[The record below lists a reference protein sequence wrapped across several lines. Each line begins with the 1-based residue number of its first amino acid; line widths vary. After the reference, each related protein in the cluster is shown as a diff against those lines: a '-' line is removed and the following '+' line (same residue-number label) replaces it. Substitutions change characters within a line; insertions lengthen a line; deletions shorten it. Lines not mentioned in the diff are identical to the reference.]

1 MRRKI
6 LYELML
12 PRQLTS
18 GHLARRGA
26 FAAAALL
33 VGTMGCEKVPLL
45 APTGSSITLTT
56 STNVVSAN
64 GSAVVLAQVLEAA
77 GTPPHSGTHVVFTTT
92 LGRVEPSDTTTDTSG
107 RATVT
112 FFASSY
118 NGTATISSS
127 AGGVKPGANRA
138 FKFARC
144 YM

>member
-1 MRRKI
+1 M
-6 LYELML
+6 
-12 PRQLTS
+12 TS

-112 FFASSY
+112 FFASSN
-118 NGTATISSS
+118 NGTATISASS
-127 AGGVKPGANRA
+127 GGANTG
-138 FKFARC
+138 
-144 YM
+144 